1 VLQWKTISCSYFE
14 IVQSEYFIY
23 WIQCSDWLFLNYEY
37 KNHTGKFDDPKT
49 RDQTNDVFWT
59 GGELANYNR
68 SYCKQGN
75 AMSILFDLLQIS
87 LEKNRLFRLR
97 RT

>member
-1 VLQWKTISCSYFE
+1 
-14 IVQSEYFIY
+14 
-23 WIQCSDWLFLNYEY
+23 LFLNYEY

-68 SYCKQGN
+68 SYCKQVEFGASMEN
-75 AMSILFDLLQIS
+75 SYDYTSLSRFSTLQ
-87 LEKNRLFRLR
+87 NREIEI
-97 RT
+97 